1 MNKKL
6 HLSILYVFLLSL
18 LLGGAILYSKTAD
31 KSVYSRLQAYEKR
44 QTDAAAESS
53 EISLKKY
60 TNEIVKNEA
69 IKVNNNDAGTNLK
82 VNLLEYDNGQ
92 ILLKLDYI
100 LGGKR
105 TVKSLKAADLPE
117 IRSIFSLRE
126 KHGEGY
132 RVNNIYLNKHVSKVY
147 FSIQGRKKLGYT
159 NTTYY
164 SYGLRSFK
172 LSKLFYESGEFSGFF
187 ISPEGKYNA
196 FTCVDADKI
205 SKVVIIRCRDDR
217 IVQNGSL
224 GDNSDLFS
232 YDYEFIRWN
241 SNEVCRLLEKAT
253 AKDGSERTWE
263 RTIYYNVT
271 NRQISM

>member
-31 KSVYSRLQAYEKR
+31 KSVYSRFQAYEKR
-44 QTDAAAESS
+44 QIESTAESS

-60 TNEIVKNEA
+60 SNEIVKNQA

-132 RVNNIYLNKHVSKVY
+132 RVNNIYLNKYVSKVY

-159 NTTYY
+159 NTTHY
-164 SYGLRSFK
+164 SYGLSNFK
-172 LSKLFYESGEFSGFF
+172 LSKLFYDSGEFSDFS

-196 FTCVDADKI
+196 FTCVNTDKV
-205 SKVVIIRCRDDR
+205 SKLVIIRCRDDC
-217 IVQNGSL
+217 IVQNGPL
-224 GDNSDLFS
+224 RDNSDLFS
-232 YDYEFIRWN
+232 YDYEFIKWS
-241 SNEVCRLLEKAT
+241 SNEVCRLLEKST
-253 AKDGSERTWE
+253 AKDGSERTWV
-263 RTIYYNVT
+263 RTIQYHVA
-271 NRQISM
+271 NRQIST